1 MTEPDQQD
9 LLVELGCE
17 ELPPGTL
24 QQLAEA
30 FCSSVRSQLEAAGI
44 EYRAEDSRVFY
55 TPRRLAFRLAG
66 VAGRQPDQVQE
77 RKGPSV
83 AAAFDADGQPTQAAL
98 GFARSVDRPVDA
110 LDRQK
115 TDKGEWLFCRVES
128 PGKPLGELLF
138 PMLEKALAALPIA
151 KPMRWAAH
159 DYSFVRPVHWLLV
172 LHGDTVVPGRLF
184 GLDAGRA
191 TRGHR
196 VHAPGPHAVNHASEY
211 EQVLESARVL
221 VDPELRRERIR
232 EAAVQAAGKLG
243 GKARITPALLTE
255 VSHIVEWPVAIP
267 CAFDTGFLEVPPE
280 ALIASMEDHQK
291 FFPAEDPDSG
301 ALTANFV
308 AIANLESSDPAA
320 VRDGLERVIRPR
332 LADARFFWEQDLQQ
346 PLEAYAPRLDEVLF
360 QQELGSVRDKSRR
373 LEKVVAEIAELT
385 GIKSG
390 AAARAATLCKCDLL
404 TQMVNEFPELQGTM
418 GGHYARAGG
427 EPDAVARAIAE
438 HYAPRFAGD
447 DIPGTEPGRLL
458 ALADRLDTLVG
469 IFAIGRKPTG
479 SKDPFALRRAA
490 LGAVRIMLEAP
501 LAVPLDPLFG
511 AAASALES
519 QVAVPAEQLEEARAF
534 LLARARQHCIDQGH
548 PTRLVNAVFAAP
560 VSTLPDLAARLEALN
575 AFMQLDEAEALV
587 AANKRIGN
595 IIQSAEQ
602 DTGDID
608 EDRLDLPE
616 EKALFEEVIRL
627 EATVVPRF
635 DRGEYDVALAALAAL
650 DRVIAPFFDAVM
662 VMDDDAAL
670 RHNRLSLLSRLKR
683 LFDRV
688 ADLSQ
693 AA

>member
-1 MTEPDQQD
+1 MTDSDRQD

-30 FCSSVRSQLEAAGI
+30 FCNGVRSQLEAAGI
-44 EYRAEDSRVFY
+44 EYHADDSRVFY

-98 GFARSVDRPVDA
+98 GFARSVDRPVEA

-115 TDKGEWLFCRVES
+115 TDKGEWLFCRVEN

-138 PMLEKALAALPIA
+138 PMLEKALAALPVA

-184 GLDAGRA
+184 GLEAGRE
-191 TRGHR
+191 THGHR
-196 VHAPGPHAVNHASEY
+196 VHAPGPHAVDRATEY
-211 EQVLESARVL
+211 EQVLENARVL

-232 EAAVQAAGKLG
+232 EAAVKAAREAGAQ
-243 GKARITPALLTE
+243 ARITPALLTE

-308 AIANLESSDPAA
+308 AIANIESNDPGA

-346 PLEAYAPRLDEVLF
+346 PLEAYAPRLDDVLF
-360 QQELGSVRDKSRR
+360 QKELGSVSDKSRR
-373 LEKVVAEIAELT
+373 LEIIVEQIAELA
-385 GIKSG
+385 GIKPD

-418 GGHYARAGG
+418 GGHYARASG

-447 DIPGTEPGRLL
+447 NIPGTEAGRLL

-511 AAASALES
+511 AAAKALQS
-519 QVAVPAEQLEEARAF
+519 QVTVPAEHLEEARAF

-575 AFMQLDEAEALV
+575 AFMQLAEAEALV

-595 IIQSAEQ
+595 ILQSAEQ
-602 DTGDID
+602 DAGDID

-616 EKALFEEVIRL
+616 EKALFEEVKRL
-627 EATVVPRF
+627 EATVLPHF
-635 DRGEYDVALAALAAL
+635 DRGEYGVALEALAAL

-662 VMDDDAAL
+662 VMDDDPVL
-670 RHNRLSLLSRLKR
+670 RHNRLSLLTRLKR